1 MFHAAVFVIWML
13 MNLFSSCIFFREEIY
28 DTDLSPL
35 ASLQFVR
42 YEGKCDRGGT
52 TFPLY
57 YFIIPRNAFEQHL
70 EVNSVARHG
79 AQMLRDAW
87 VMSIQS
93 LVYDVC
99 LINDTDKRFIIEMC
113 IDDWMGPRNVIELLR
128 NEDHHVCPVTPPR
141 DCSVV
146 HQIVF
151 PLEIMLTPKWSY
163 DCPENIA
170 LTAQDV
176 ELAGSVHCV

>member
-1 MFHAAVFVIWML
+1 
-13 MNLFSSCIFFREEIY
+13 
-28 DTDLSPL
+28 
-35 ASLQFVR
+35 
-42 YEGKCDRGGT
+42 
-52 TFPLY
+52 
-57 YFIIPRNAFEQHL
+57 
-70 EVNSVARHG
+70 
-79 AQMLRDAW
+79 MLRDAW

-93 LVYDVC
+93 VVYDVC

-128 NEDHHVCPVTPPR
+128 NEDHPVCPVTPPR